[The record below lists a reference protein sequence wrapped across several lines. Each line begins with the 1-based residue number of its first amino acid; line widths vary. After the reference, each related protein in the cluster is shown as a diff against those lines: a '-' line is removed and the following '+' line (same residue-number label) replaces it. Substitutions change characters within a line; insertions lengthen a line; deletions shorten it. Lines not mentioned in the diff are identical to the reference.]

1 MRVAVR
7 SNLGRVREINEDC
20 AFAESKTGLAIL
32 ADGMG
37 GHLAGEVASSL
48 AVETLASCILQALKE
63 TKPEEERE
71 PIASILSRSIDEANR
86 IVFERASGN
95 DNLKGMGTTIVVALA
110 EGDLVHI
117 AHVGDSRAYLLREGE
132 LRRIT
137 QDHSLVQEMLACG
150 QISEK
155 EAGVHP
161 MRNVLTRALGNDSE
175 VQAEVQVLHWRSNDC
190 LMLCSDGLTTM
201 VEDRKIGKILGRYGS
216 DLEAACDGLIRAANS
231 GGGKD
236 NTTVILACP
245 A

>member
-1 MRVAVR
+1 MRVAFR
-7 SNLGRVREINEDC
+7 SDKGRVREINEDC
-20 AFAESKTGLAIL
+20 AFAESQVGLAIL

-48 AVETLASCILQALKE
+48 AVETLAGSVLRSLKE
-63 TKPEEERE
+63 SKPDEERE
-71 PIASILSRSIDEANR
+71 PIGSLLSRSVDEANR
-86 IVFERASGN
+86 TVFERAMQDN
-95 DNLKGMGTTIVVALA
+95 NLKGMGTTIVVALA

-132 LRRIT
+132 LRQVTR
-137 QDHSLVQEMLACG
+137 DHSLVQQMLACG

-161 MRNVLTRALGNDSE
+161 MRNVLTRALGNDPE
-175 VQAEVQVLHWRSNDC
+175 VTPDIQALQWQQNDC

-201 VEDRKIGKILGRYGS
+201 VDDRRIGKILGRYGT
-216 DLEAACDGLIRAANS
+216 DLEKACDELIRAANS
-231 GGGKD
+231 EGGKD
-236 NTTVILACP
+236 NITVILACP